1 MRPNGCKDNYNLQT
15 VFKNSVFLNKK
26 CVKVVKMAK
35 TVTAK
40 KRLGQHFLVDLTVAR
55 NIADTVD
62 VAPSL
67 PVLEVGPG
75 MGVLTRMLLEKGRPL
90 KVVEIDEESVDYLR
104 KNMPQ
109 LGDDNII
116 PDDFLKMHLDRLWDG
131 GEFMLIGNYPY
142 NISSQIFFKM
152 LDYKEYIPYCSGM
165 IQKEVGERL
174 AAAPGSKAYGI
185 LSILVQLWYDVEYLF
200 TVSEH
205 VFSPPPK
212 VKSAVVLM
220 RRNSRTSLPCD
231 QQLFRTIVK
240 STFNQRRKKMRNSI
254 QNIVGK
260 GSPILTNPLLDKRPE
275 QLSIEEFI
283 ELTIQ
288 VQREISEKGE

>member
-1 MRPNGCKDNYNLQT
+1 
-15 VFKNSVFLNKK
+15 
-26 CVKVVKMAK
+26 MAK
-35 TVTAK
+35 TTVTAK
-40 KRLGQHFLVDLTVAR
+40 KRLGQHFLVDLGVAQD
-55 NIADTVD
+55 IADTVD
-62 VAPSL
+62 ICPEL

-75 MGVLTRMLLEKGRPL
+75 MGVLTRMLLEKKRPL

-104 KNMPQ
+104 RNLPQ
-109 LGDDNII
+109 IGDENII

-131 GEFMLIGNYPY
+131 GQFMLIGNYPY

-152 LDYKEYIPYCSGM
+152 LEHKEHIPYCSGM

-174 AAAPGSKAYGI
+174 AASPGSKSYGI

-212 VKSAVVLM
+212 VKSAVVRM
-220 RRNSRTSLPCD
+220 SRNSRTGLECD
-231 QQLFRTIVK
+231 EELFRRIVK
-240 STFNQRRKKMRNSI
+240 GTFNQRRKKLRNSV

-260 GSPILTNPLLDKRPE
+260 ESAILSDPILDKRPE
-275 QLSIEEFI
+275 QLSIDEFI
-283 ELTIQ
+283 ALTTEI
-288 VQREISEKGE
+288 QRELEKKEGML

>member
-1 MRPNGCKDNYNLQT
+1 
-15 VFKNSVFLNKK
+15 
-26 CVKVVKMAK
+26 MAK

-40 KRLGQHFLVDLTVAR
+40 KRLGQHFLVDLTVAQ

-62 VAPSL
+62 ICPTL
-67 PVLEVGPG
+67 PILEVGPG

-90 KVVEIDEESVDYLR
+90 KVVEIDEESVEYLR
-104 KNMPQ
+104 HNLPQ
-109 LGDDNII
+109 LKDENII
-116 PDDFLKMHLDRLWDG
+116 PDDFLKMHLDRLWQ
-131 GEFMLIGNYPY
+131 GEPFMLIGNYPY

-152 LDYKEYIPYCSGM
+152 LEHKEHIPYCSGM

-185 LSILVQLWYDVEYLF
+185 LSILIQIWYDVEYLF
-200 TVSEH
+200 TVSET

-212 VKSAVVLM
+212 VKSAVVRM
-220 RRNSRTSLPCD
+220 RRNNREKLECD
-231 QQLFRTIVK
+231 EALLTRIVK
-240 STFNQRRKKMRNSI
+240 ATFNQRRKKLRNSI

-260 GSPILTNPLLDKRPE
+260 ESPILSDAILDNRPE

-283 ELTIQ
+283 ELTQ
-288 VQREISEKGE
+288 KVQRELEQ

>member
-1 MRPNGCKDNYNLQT
+1 M
-15 VFKNSVFLNKK
+15 
-26 CVKVVKMAK
+26 VKA
-35 TVTAK
+35 VTAK
-40 KRLGQHFLVDLTVAR
+40 KRLGQHFLVDLTVAQ

-62 VAPSL
+62 VAPQL
-67 PVLEVGPG
+67 PILEVGPG
-75 MGVLTRMLLEKGRPL
+75 MGVLTRMLLEKQRTL

-104 KNMPQ
+104 KNLPQ

-116 PDDFLKMHLDRLWDG
+116 PDDFLKMHLERLWDG

-152 LDYKEYIPYCSGM
+152 LDYKEYIPFCSGM

-174 AAAPGSKAYGI
+174 AAVPGSKAYGI

-200 TVSEH
+200 TVPEH

-231 QQLFRTIVK
+231 EQLFRTIVK

-260 GSPILTNPLLDKRPE
+260 GSPILLNPILDKRPE

-283 ELTIQ
+283 ELTIEI
-288 VQREISEKGE
+288 QRETFSEKGDTL